1 MAEAARLT
9 LKGSRMSVIQE
20 FKTFISRG
28 NVLDLA
34 VGVIIGAAFGK
45 IVTSLTES
53 VLMPFIGWVTGGV
66 DFSKYF
72 IRLGAIPA
80 NYKGDPTNY
89 AALKTAGVPM
99 IGYGE
104 FITQCVQFVILAWIV
119 FLIVKA
125 ANKFLR
131 RQDDK
136 KGAPGPSEVELLT
149 QIRDELRKR
158 T

>member
-1 MAEAARLT
+1 
-9 LKGSRMSVIQE
+9 MSVIQE

-45 IVTSLTES
+45 IVTALTES
-53 VLMPFIGWVTGGV
+53 VLMPIVGWVTGGV

-72 IRLGAIPA
+72 VRLGAIPA

-89 AALKTAGVPM
+89 AALKAAGVPM

-104 FITQCVQFVILAWIV
+104 FITQVVQFVILAWIV

-125 ANKFLR
+125 ANRFLR
-131 RQDDK
+131 KQDDE
-136 KGAPGPSEVELLT
+136 KGDPGPSEVELLT
-149 QIRDELRKR
+149 QIRDELRR
-158 T
+158 RSSTTPDTSH